1 MGGYENIIWLAIVFL
16 VVLGGVVLYLFIN
29 QWNFQRVDPKHL
41 IDQEEQQRR
50 LEARIEHLEKLISE
64 LKSYNQSKREEL
76 EYFVMAAKAEIA
88 DKVREAQDEIVG
100 EVINQPD
107 MLDRMLMNQ
116 ALTRQSDAIPQQ
128 SVPARAKTPPR
139 RFQALNSARQRQVAE
154 LLEQGLSH
162 DEVAKSTGVSGQE
175 IEMVASIIFDTRS
188 A

>member
-1 MGGYENIIWLAIVFL
+1 MGGYENIIWLAITFL
-16 VVLGGVVLYLFIN
+16 VLLGGVVLYLFVN
-29 QWNFQRVDPKHL
+29 QWNFQRFDHKHL
-41 IDQEEQQRR
+41 IDHEEQQNR
-50 LEARIEHLEKLISE
+50 LESRIKHLEKLISE
-64 LKSYNQSKREEL
+64 LKDFEHSKREEL

-116 ALTRQSDAIPQQ
+116 ALTRQSDAAMQQ
-128 SVPARAKTPPR
+128 VPPRAKTPPR
-139 RFQALNSARQRQVAE
+139 SHPALHSARQRQVAE
-154 LLEQGLSH
+154 LLEQGFTH

>member
-16 VVLGGVVLYLFIN
+16 VLLGGVVLYLFVN
-29 QWNFQRVDPKHL
+29 QWNFQRFDHKYF
-41 IDQEEQQRR
+41 IDHEEQQNR

-64 LKSYNQSKREEL
+64 LKGFEQSKREEL

-116 ALTRQSDAIPQQ
+116 ALTRQSDAAPHMP
-128 SVPARAKTPPR
+128 VPPRTKTPSRSHP
-139 RFQALNSARQRQVAE
+139 ALHNARQRQVAE
-154 LLEQGLSH
+154 LLEQGFTHS
-162 DEVAKSTGVSGQE
+162 EVAKSTGVSGQE